1 MMRSDCVFVPAEA
14 AEPAQAVQAMPPAQ
28 AVQAMPPAQAV
39 QAMPP
44 AQAVQAMPPAQ
55 AVMAMPPAQAEKK
68 RVCKGRKVKTAAKNA
83 AKLALKKKNAT
94 KKGCAPRLNPRRAMR
109 NKLHFRFR
117 HFMRSLAKLSATR
130 NLCNSRTVASAERV
144 IAKLSKAIHGNKA

>member
-39 QAMPP
+39 Q
-44 AQAVQAMPPAQ
+44 
-55 AVMAMPPAQAEKK
+55 AMPPAQAEKK

-109 NKLHFRFR
+109 NKLHFR